1 MMRNIVKRALVV
13 AAAGVL
19 AATHVRPAFAD
30 TPARFEVAKTP
41 KGLTFYYREDATTP
55 FAAIN
60 FGMRDVYALTTRG
73 KEGLNA
79 LGGALVMQG
88 ADGAGQTE
96 FIERMKDLT
105 AGASISLGPFSSQG
119 NVRAPTST
127 IAASMA
133 LMASALK
140 GAAPSDKLLA
150 RLKERANG
158 GEAQAA
164 LRAETIAERT
174 AYRFA
179 LGDHPITRTFDAG
192 RYDRIGRDDLAQWR
206 QAVLGRDRLRIAASG
221 RIAKAESARI
231 IDEAFA
237 DLPSLTPP
245 AAFAWPELDI
255 SGGTIVVEH
264 DTPQS
269 AVLMIGLTSIGVGRE
284 AETALVAN
292 AVLGGSNGRL
302 WQGVRTSLGSTYGAS
317 SGFQLVG
324 PGKRLVTLRAAVA
337 NDQVKASVDAVKA
350 AYAAWRSEGVTAAE
364 LKATTARFIT
374 DFRSALDEPTR
385 ANGLVIGMQLAS
397 RSVDD
402 IHTYETRI
410 GGIERDALNRFI
422 AEKFPAPER
431 FVIVIVTPR
440 AEGLGATCTIRAAD
454 EADRCRKP

>member
-1 MMRNIVKRALVV
+1 MMRNVATHFLAAAVAVTLALVPV
-13 AAAGVL
+13 NPV
-19 AATHVRPAFAD
+19 VAD
-30 TPARFEVAKTP
+30 TAARFEAAKTP
-41 KGLTFYYREDATTP
+41 KGLSFYYRENATTP

-96 FIERMKDLT
+96 FLERLKDLT
-105 AGASISLGPFSSQG
+105 AGATISLGPFSSQG
-119 NVRAPTST
+119 NVRSPTST

-133 LMASALK
+133 LMASALNS
-140 GAAPSDKLLA
+140 AAPSDKLLA

-179 LGDHPITRTFDAG
+179 LGDHPITRTFDTG

-221 RIAKAESARI
+221 RIAKAEAARI

-237 DLPSLTPP
+237 DLPSLPPP
-245 AAFAWPELDI
+245 AAFVWPDLDF
-255 SGGTIVVEH
+255 SGATIVVEH

-350 AYAAWRSEGVTAAE
+350 AYATWRSEGVTAAE
-364 LKATTARFIT
+364 LTATTARFIT

-385 ANGLVIGMQLAS
+385 ANALVIAMQLAS

-402 IHTYETRI
+402 IATYETRI
-410 GGIERDALNRFI
+410 GGIERDTLNRFI
-422 AEKFPAPER
+422 ADKFPAPER
-431 FVIVIVTPR
+431 FVTVIVTPR
-440 AEGLGATCTIRAAD
+440 ADGLGATCIVRAAD
-454 EADRCRKP
+454 EAERCRK